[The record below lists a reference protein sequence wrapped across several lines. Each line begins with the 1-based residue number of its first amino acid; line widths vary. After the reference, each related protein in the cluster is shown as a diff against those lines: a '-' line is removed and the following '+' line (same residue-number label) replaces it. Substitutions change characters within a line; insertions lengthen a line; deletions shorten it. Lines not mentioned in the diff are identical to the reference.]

1 MPDEKSIPRIVVLAG
16 PTCAGKTDAA
26 VRAAG
31 EAGGEIISADSMQ
44 VYRYMDIGTAKPDR
58 MQRAAVPHH
67 GLDLVDPDQPFNASL
82 FVEEADRIIDRLH
95 ARQVPAFVVG
105 GTGLY
110 IKVLLGGLLEG
121 PGADEALR
129 AQYKKEAAL
138 HGKACLHEQLR
149 KKDPLAAAAI
159 DPRDASR
166 VIRALEVFDLTGV
179 SIVERRKAHRF
190 NRQRYACLKIG
201 LAVERETLFER
212 IDRRTDRM
220 MAAGFVDEV
229 KSLLERGY
237 APELKAMQSL
247 GYRQIVGYLKG
258 LHSLDEAIRLIKRDT
273 RRYAKRQ
280 MTWFKADKDIQWV
293 SGGDID
299 FIRRE
304 IREFL
309 GRPEFP
315 ASGH

>member
-1 MPDEKSIPRIVVLAG
+1 MPDISSIPRLVILVG
-16 PTCAGKTDAA
+16 PTCTGKTDAA
-26 VRAAG
+26 VRIAG
-31 EAGGEIISADSMQ
+31 EVGGEIISADSMQ

-58 MQRAAVPHH
+58 MQRSAVPHH
-67 GLDLVDPDQPFNASL
+67 GLDLVDPDEPFNASL
-82 FVEEADRIIDRLH
+82 FVGEADRIIDRLH

-110 IKVLLGGLLEG
+110 IKALLGGLLDG

-129 AQYKKEAAL
+129 AHYRKEAAV
-138 HGKACLHEQLR
+138 HGKAYLHEQLQE
-149 KKDPLAAAAI
+149 KDPQAAAAI
-159 DPRDASR
+159 DPRDAAR

-179 SIVERRKAHRF
+179 SIVERQKAHRF
-190 NRQRYACLKIG
+190 NRQRYACFKIG
-201 LAVERETLFER
+201 LTMERDALFER

-229 KSLLERGY
+229 QSLLEQGY

-247 GYRQIVGYLKG
+247 GYRQIVGYLQG
-258 LHSLDEAIRLIKRDT
+258 LYSLDEAVRLIKRDT
-273 RRYAKRQ
+273 RHYAKRQ
-280 MTWFKADKDIQWV
+280 MTWFKADKVIQWV

-299 FIRRE
+299 FIGRE

-309 GRPEFP
+309 GRPELP